1 MSSPFMN
8 IMMIAGGS
16 FLLIQVT
23 LVILSIVLI
32 LRLSKVTEL
41 LEYTRK
47 HKERIP
53 VRSRFKLLQSNN
65 E

>member
-8 IMMIAGGS
+8 IMMITGGA
-16 FLLIQVT
+16 FVLIQIT
-23 LVILSIVLI
+23 LVILSIILI

-53 VRSRFKLLQSNN
+53 VRYRFKLLQGND

>member
-8 IMMIAGGS
+8 IMMLAGGS

-23 LVILSIVLI
+23 LIFLSIVLI

-41 LEYTRK
+41 LEYTRQ

-53 VRSRFKLLQSNN
+53 VRARFKLLQSNN

>member
-8 IMMIAGGS
+8 IMILACAS

-23 LVILSIVLI
+23 LIILSIVLI

-41 LEYTRK
+41 LEYTRQ

-53 VRSRFKLLQSNN
+53 LRSRFKLLQSNN